1 MSSAVARRH
10 WIVASSKRVS
20 PALPEELMWKPK
32 SPSAESHDPSL
43 RREREEEPAAVIPV
57 IE

>member
-1 MSSAVARRH
+1 
-10 WIVASSKRVS
+10 VS
-20 PALPEELMWKPK
+20 PALPEELMWKAK

-43 RREREEEPAAVIPV
+43 RHEREEEPAAVIPV